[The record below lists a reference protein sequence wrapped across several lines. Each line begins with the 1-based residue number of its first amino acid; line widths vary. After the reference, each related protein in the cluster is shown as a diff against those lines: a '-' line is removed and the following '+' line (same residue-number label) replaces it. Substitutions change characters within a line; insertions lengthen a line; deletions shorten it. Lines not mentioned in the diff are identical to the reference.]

1 MTSSM
6 SEIQQKIAPILL
18 RYRVKKAGL
27 FGSIVQGAM
36 RKESDIDILVELEP
50 NLSLLDLIGLK
61 LELEDILH
69 QKVDLVEYTM
79 IKPRLKERIL
89 AEEVR
94 IL

>member
-1 MTSSM
+1 M
-6 SEIQQKIAPILL
+6 SEIQQKIVPILF
-18 RYRVKKAGL
+18 RYRVRKAGL
-27 FGSIVQGAM
+27 FGSIVHGTM
-36 RKESDIDILVELEP
+36 RKDSDIDILVDLEP

-61 LELEDILH
+61 LELEDSLH

-79 IKPRLKERIL
+79 LKPRLKERIL

>member
-1 MTSSM
+1 MTLSM
-6 SEIQQKIAPILL
+6 SEIQQKIAPILF

-27 FGSIVQGAM
+27 FGSIVHGAM
-36 RKESDIDILVELEP
+36 RKDSDIDILVELEP

-61 LELEDILH
+61 LELEDMLH

-79 IKPRLKERIL
+79 LKPRLKERIL